1 MPAKKSSPRRPRS
14 STPAKSPGGATNAS
28 PRQAPRRSSTAKTAS
43 AEGRPAK
50 PFSRN
55 PPAKKSPTDKRR
67 AAEVEKEFG
76 KDVRRAAERSGRKPA
91 VWQASERPE
100 SRESVRAKIGS
111 GAVQRATTRTWEEW
125 VVTLDAEGMQ
135 GKTHRDVVH
144 HLVTRHE
151 LTPWWAQMVCVGY
164 EQARAPRAAPETPSG
179 IEISVQRTLDAS
191 ASDIFR
197 AFNDPTR
204 RQWSAVPDYLV
215 RTAVAPR
222 SLRIGMPDGSI
233 VRVVIERKGNTRCA
247 VAVQHG
253 QLADIAAADRAR
265 EQWRDSLA
273 RLAGLLSE

>member
-1 MPAKKSSPRRPRS
+1 M
-14 STPAKSPGGATNAS
+14 
-28 PRQAPRRSSTAKTAS
+28 
-43 AEGRPAK
+43 
-50 PFSRN
+50 
-55 PPAKKSPTDKRR
+55 
-67 AAEVEKEFG
+67 EKEFG

-91 VWQASERPE
+91 IWKASERPE

-125 VVTLDAEGMQ
+125 VLTLDAEGMP

-164 EQARAPRAAPETPSG
+164 EQARAPRPSQPEPPTG
-179 IEISVQRTLDAS
+179 VEISVQRTLEAS
-191 ASDIFR
+191 ASDVFR

-222 SLRIGMPDGSI
+222 SLRIGMPDGST
-233 VRVVIERKGNTRCA
+233 VRVVIERKGNTRCT
-247 VAVQHG
+247 VTVQHG
-253 QLADIAAADRAR
+253 QLADAAAAERAR
-265 EQWRDSLA
+265 IDWRDALA